1 MAIQEGVRRIAVVIK
16 VIGWIWLIGWLVGGA
31 VSAFAAQPQDKW
43 WESYPIVE
51 QPKPGTPVPA
61 SDLPDSEKLREVE
74 GNPFDQF
81 DAPADPVNMKGK
93 LQQARAAGYSDNQIR
108 QHLGVAPSKDLSS
121 ASNEELLAALEA
133 KSKEAR
139 ADKLRQKL
147 ETFAIYLTIALL
159 GFAVCR
165 TTAWVLDGFVDR
177 RQT

>member
-61 SDLPDSEKLREVE
+61 SDLPSVKW
-74 GNPFDQF
+74 
-81 DAPADPVNMKGK
+81 DAPAGP
-93 LQQARAAGYSDNQIR
+93 
-108 QHLGVAPSKDLSS
+108 APSKDLSS

-133 KSKEAR
+133 KTK
-139 ADKLRQKL
+139 ADRSAELRRKAGDFF
-147 ETFAIYLTIALL
+147 FALIAVL
-159 GFAVCR
+159 GFAVFR